1 VRGTLVPGDSTP
13 PTIRGTVHVARYV
26 HLVFSDPPADV
37 SAADYDTWY
46 DEHVREILAVDGW
59 VSVTRY
65 RIDGVVAADTSGAYR
80 YLACYEL
87 DRPPE
92 EAVANLA
99 ASGMGDADSYLAKPD
114 HEALAVPNWF
124 GDVRFASWNATR
136 IDPPTPA
143 S

>member
-1 VRGTLVPGDSTP
+1 M
-13 PTIRGTVHVARYV
+13 ARYV

-65 RIDGVVAADTSGAYR
+65 RIDGVVAADTSGGYR

-136 IDPPTPA
+136 IDSATPV